1 MTHPFKGSD
10 AVLIHSLITDKK
22 PQSILQI
29 GTGCYELSK
38 TVCDA
43 LSQEDNIHYTL
54 VASPADA
61 EVLERLSEEGLD
73 NNLEVINLPA
83 DLVLPDLHF
92 QHLTFDLAIIN
103 DDAFAESFVSFYYIN
118 KMLNKGDC
126 IVIRGVQ
133 HAETQQLCR
142 RIMKTADYQMLQAS
156 VKKKS
161 TSLLKRVLQNRYQA
175 LPAWLQTPVSILINP
190 ALLEADQLDVLDGS
204 VVIFEKTTTLSE
216 TETEDSM
223 DLDMDMDVDAM
234 IKALS

>member
-10 AVLIHSLITDKK
+10 AALIHSLIADKK

-43 LSQEDNIHYTL
+43 LSQEENIHFTL
-54 VASPADA
+54 VASPSDT

-103 DDAFAESFVSFYYIN
+103 DDVFAESFVSFYYIN

-133 HAETQQLCR
+133 QAETQQLCR
-142 RIMKTADYQMLQAS
+142 RILKTADYQVLQAS
-156 VKKKS
+156 TEKKS
-161 TSLLKRVLQNRYQA
+161 LPLLKRVIQNRYQA
-175 LPAWLQTPVSILINP
+175 LPAWIQAPVSTLINP
-190 ALLEADQLDVLDGS
+190 ALLEVDQLDILDGS
-204 VVIFEKTTTLSE
+204 VVVFEKITTLSE
-216 TETEDSM
+216 TEVEENM
-223 DLDMDMDVDAM
+223 DIDMDMDVDAM